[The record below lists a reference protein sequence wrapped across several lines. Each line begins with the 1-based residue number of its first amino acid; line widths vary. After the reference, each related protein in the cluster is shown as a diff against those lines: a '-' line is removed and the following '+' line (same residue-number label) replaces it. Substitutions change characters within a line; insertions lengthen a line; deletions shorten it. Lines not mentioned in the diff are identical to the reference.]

1 MKFHAYLLSVI
12 CLLASSAWA
21 AQPIKIISSFP
32 AGSGPDVFSR
42 QIANQMAATLKT
54 PVVVINRPGGNGSV
68 AMIHALNEKDPEN
81 TVLFASN
88 DNFVVY
94 PLLVNDSQLV
104 DQFLPLKE
112 ALWSELVLAT
122 SPSVNSIDK
131 IFQADRISYGS
142 WGIGSAP
149 HLMGSELSDRNNH
162 KDSVHVPYRDYGA
175 WFSDINS
182 RTLAFSFVT
191 IASTESLEQAGRIK
205 YHAVVAPARNLR
217 YPNLPTLQELTG
229 QSLMLIAWAGFYT
242 VNNMSPRRTQQL
254 KASFDQAYSSKEVQE
269 LAKTLNYNFRNLS
282 IDEFRRAVAQDQTN
296 YKQIIKKYNIKID

>member
-1 MKFHAYLLSVI
+1 MKFYAYLFFVVCS
-12 CLLASSAWA
+12 LASSAWA

-54 PVVVINRPGGNGSV
+54 PVIVINRPGGNGTV

-81 TVLFASN
+81 IVLFASN
-88 DNFVVY
+88 DNLVVY

-104 DQFLPLKE
+104 DQFVPLKE

-122 SPSVNSIDK
+122 GPSINSIDK
-131 IFQADRISYGS
+131 IFQANRISYGS
-142 WGIGSAP
+142 WGVGSAP
-149 HLMGSELSDRNNH
+149 HLMGSELSNRNNH
-162 KDSVHVPYRDYGA
+162 KDSMHVPYRDYSA

-182 RTLAFSFVT
+182 GILTFSFVT
-191 IASTESLEQAGRIK
+191 VASTESLKQAGRIK
-205 YHAVVAPARNLR
+205 YHAVVAPTRNPR

-229 QSLMLIAWAGFYT
+229 QSLTLIGWAGFYT
-242 VNNMSPRRTQQL
+242 SNNMSPSRAQQL
-254 KASFDQAYSSKEVQE
+254 KTLFDQAYSSKEVQE
-269 LAKTLNYNFRNLS
+269 QAKTLNYNFRNLS
-282 IDEFRRAVAQDQTN
+282 TDEFRRAVVQDQTN